1 MVVTTPGCT
10 PCPPRQEELWPTE
23 WPTSLPVAGNL
34 PLVDN
39 ATHFKISTGK
49 HRDPGRVEYTV
60 QTFHHGVAEGREE
73 GLDRET
79 LMAQM

>member
-1 MVVTTPGCT
+1 M
-10 PCPPRQEELWPTE
+10 LPTLK
-23 WPTSLPVAGNL
+23 SARAGS
-34 PLVDN
+34 P
-39 ATHFKISTGK
+39 GK